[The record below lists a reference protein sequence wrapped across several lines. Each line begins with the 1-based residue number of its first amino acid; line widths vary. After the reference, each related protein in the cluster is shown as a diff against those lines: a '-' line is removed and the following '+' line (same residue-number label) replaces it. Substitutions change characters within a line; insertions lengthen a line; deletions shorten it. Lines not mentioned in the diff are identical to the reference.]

1 MAALAPQVTSTLAWA
16 GRLLL
21 AGVFGYAATAKILDP
36 QAFATDIDHFR
47 LLPYWLASFAGAYLP
62 WLELLCAAAVL
73 FRRCERG
80 ALLLLIGLCVMFSL
94 ALASAWVRGLDI
106 SCGCFGHSE
115 ISTNFPLAIAR
126 AIALGVVAFLLFQ
139 KTPLVAINHREHG
152 DGIEIT
158 K

>member
-1 MAALAPQVTSTLAWA
+1 MAALAPQVTSVLAWV

-21 AGVFGYAATAKILDP
+21 AGVFGYAAAIKILDP

-62 WLELLCAAAVL
+62 WLELFCAAAVF

-80 ALLLLIGLCVMFSL
+80 ALLLLIGLCAMFSG
-94 ALASAWVRGLDI
+94 ALASAWARGLDI

-115 ISTNFPLAIAR
+115 ISTNFPWAIAR
-126 AIALGVVAFLLFQ
+126 AAALASSPSCSLEASDQSQGTQ
-139 KTPLVAINHREHG
+139 RQTQRSQRNEY
-152 DGIEIT
+152 
-158 K
+158 

>member
-1 MAALAPQVTSTLAWA
+1 MGRMAALATQVTSALAWA

-80 ALLLLIGLCVMFSL
+80 ALLLLVGLCVVFSL
-94 ALASAWVRGLDI
+94 ALASAWIRGLDI
-106 SCGCFGHSE
+106 NCGCFGHSD
-115 ISTNFPLAIAR
+115 ISTNFPWAIAR
-126 AIALGVVAFLLFQ
+126 AAALGFVAFLLFR
-139 KTPLVAINHREHG
+139 KTPLATISHRDH
-152 DGIEIT
+152 
-158 K
+158 